1 MPDNTS
7 PVSQQ
12 GLPLGMAFRWV
23 LAITL
28 LLGGVLSAI
37 IPPGKSPDEADH
49 MVRAY
54 LLSQGHVFL
63 KTERCQGENA
73 LCHNG
78 STMSGGPV
86 DQGLLEYFRLHDPYR
101 RHKESMLDLQAGRVI
116 PWRGQEVFF
125 HAPGTGYYFP
135 LVYLPQA
142 TALTIGKTLGLT
154 VENSYYLARAFAM
167 TSGVLVLTLAFY
179 IFWPQPAVLALL
191 LVPMSLF
198 QTASA
203 SIDFLCNAL
212 AVLVIA
218 CFLRIATL
226 RKEVPNSLFWMMAL
240 AVFLLGTARAHLA
253 SMVLLMAVAAWPT
266 RRIQPWAA
274 AATATVAI
282 LAWMALAIP
291 ATIDFR
297 IPREMGTGQ
306 VVAYYLGAPLQ
317 LVRVLA
323 HTITDGN
330 MLNSYVASFLGVFFD
345 QPLTHRT
352 YAWLAGLVA
361 LVILPCLASP
371 RRVLQAAL
379 ARSALVLT
387 GVAGTLLAFLA
398 MLLTWTPHPA
408 TLVQGVQGR
417 YLLVPAMLLL
427 LALCSWEPAV
437 QPWRQRLR
445 WALLYVLGAVSM
457 VVSVHRLL
465 YAYYVQPA
473 VALPSA
479 VQAEPGALEPSPP
492 LGPGSTIMLQLPP
505 ATSEPAAPATYG
517 IGFLVGTYGQTLQ
530 GTALLTL
537 TDRTGQH
544 HGVEVSLD
552 DVTDNTYV
560 FAKVPPGHYSQVELR
575 IIQGQ
580 AAFSVWTFR
589 PAAGNAARPTEV
601 PVPMACTMTIRE
613 DRSMQLMPGCPGPK

>member
-1 MPDNTS
+1 MLDNTL

-12 GLPLGMAFRWV
+12 GLPLGVAFRWV

-54 LLSQGHVFL
+54 LLSRGHVFL
-63 KTERCQGENA
+63 KTEPCQGENA

-86 DQGLLEYFRLHDPYR
+86 DKGLLEYFRLYNPYQ

-116 PWRGQEVFF
+116 PWRGEEVFF

-142 TALTIGKTLGLT
+142 TALAMGKTLGLT
-154 VENSYYLARAFAM
+154 VEHSYYLARVFAM
-167 TSGVLVLTLAFY
+167 MSGVLVLTLAFY

-218 CFLRIATL
+218 CFLRLALL
-226 RKEVPNSLFWMMAL
+226 RKEAPNSLFWMMAL
-240 AVFLLGTARAHLA
+240 AMFLLGTARAHLA
-253 SMVLLMAVAAWPT
+253 SMVLLMAAAAWPT
-266 RRIQPWAA
+266 RRIQPWSAA
-274 AATATVAI
+274 AVATVAI

-297 IPREMGTGQ
+297 IPREVGIGQ
-306 VVAYYLGAPLQ
+306 VVVYYLSAPLQ
-317 LVRVLA
+317 LARVLG
-323 HTITDGN
+323 HTVTDST
-330 MLNSYVASFLGVFFD
+330 MLNSYVASFLGMFFD

-352 YAWLAGLVA
+352 YAWLASLMA
-361 LVILPCLASP
+361 LAIVPCLASP
-371 RRVLQAAL
+371 RHLLQAPL

-387 GVAGTLLAFLA
+387 GMAGTLLAFLA
-398 MLLTWTPHPA
+398 MLVTWTPHPA

-427 LALCSWEPAV
+427 LAVCSWEPAV
-437 QPWRQRLR
+437 RPWQRRLR
-445 WALLYVLGAVSM
+445 WLLLYVLGGVSM
-457 VVSVHRLL
+457 LVSVHRLL

-473 VALPSA
+473 MALPNA

-492 LGPGSTIMLQLPP
+492 LGPGSTIMLQLPLV
-505 ATSEPAAPATYG
+505 TSELAAPATYG

-530 GTALLTL
+530 GMALLTL
-537 TDRTGQH
+537 TDLAGRQ
-544 HGVEVSLD
+544 HGVEISLD

-560 FAKVPPGHYSQVELR
+560 FAKVPSAHYRQVELR

-580 AAFSVWTFR
+580 TAFSVWTFR
-589 PAAGNAARPTEV
+589 PALGNAALPAET
-601 PVPMACTMTIRE
+601 PLPKACTMTIRE

>member
-1 MPDNTS
+1 
-7 PVSQQ
+7 
-12 GLPLGMAFRWV
+12 MAFRWV
-23 LAITL
+23 LVITL

-54 LLSQGHVFL
+54 LLSRGHVFL
-63 KTERCQGENA
+63 KTEPCQGENA

-78 STMSGGPV
+78 STMSGGLV
-86 DQGLLEYFRLHDPYR
+86 DRGLLEYFWLHDPNQRY
-101 RHKESMLDLQAGRVI
+101 KESMLDLQAGRAI
-116 PWRGQEVFF
+116 PWRGEEVFF

-142 TALTIGKTLGLT
+142 TALALGKTLGLT
-154 VENSYYLARAFAM
+154 VQNSYYLARVFAM
-167 TSGVLVLTLAFY
+167 TSGGLVLTLAFY

-218 CFLRIATL
+218 CFLRVATL
-226 RKEVPNSLFWMMAL
+226 RKEAPNSLFWMMAL

-253 SMVLLMAVAAWPT
+253 SMVLLMAAAARPT

-297 IPREMGTGQ
+297 VPRGVSIGQ
-306 VVAYYLGAPLQ
+306 VAAYYLEAPLQ

-323 HTITDGN
+323 HTVTDGN
-330 MLNSYVASFLGVFFD
+330 MLNSYVISFLGVFFD
-345 QPLTHRT
+345 QPLTQRT
-352 YAWLAGLVA
+352 YAWLTGLVT
-361 LVILPCLASP
+361 LVILSCLASP
-371 RRVLQAAL
+371 RHMLQAAL

-387 GVAGTLLAFLA
+387 GVAGTLLALLA
-398 MLLTWTPHPA
+398 MLFTWSPHPA

-445 WALLYVLGAVSM
+445 WALLFVLGGVSLL
-457 VVSVHRLL
+457 VSVHRLL
-465 YAYYVQPA
+465 YAYYVQPV
-473 VALPSA
+473 VALPNA
-479 VQAEPGALEPSPP
+479 VRAEPGVLEPSPP

-505 ATSEPAAPATYG
+505 AASEPTAHAIHG
-517 IGFLVGTYGQTLQ
+517 IGFLVGTYGRTLQ

-537 TDRTGQH
+537 TDRAGRLH
-544 HGVEVSLD
+544 RVKIGLD
-552 DVTDNTYV
+552 DVIDNTYV
-560 FAKVPPGHYSQVELR
+560 FARVPPAHYRQAELR
-575 IIQGQ
+575 VIQGQ
-580 AAFSVWTFR
+580 GAFSVWTVR
-589 PAAGNAARPTEV
+589 PVAGNTARPEQAPLSKT
-601 PVPMACTMTIRE
+601 CTVTIHE
-613 DRSMQLMPGCPGPK
+613 DSSMQLMSRCPTPK

>member
-1 MPDNTS
+1 
-7 PVSQQ
+7 
-12 GLPLGMAFRWV
+12 MAFRWV

-28 LLGGVLSAI
+28 LLGSVLSAI

-142 TALTIGKTLGLT
+142 TALALGKTLGLT

-218 CFLRIATL
+218 CFLRVATL
-226 RKEVPNSLFWMMAL
+226 RKEAPNSLFWMMAL

-253 SMVLLMAVAAWPT
+253 SMVLLMAAAARPT
-266 RRIQPWAA
+266 RRIQTRAA
-274 AATATVAI
+274 C
-282 LAWMALAIP
+282 
-291 ATIDFR
+291 
-297 IPREMGTGQ
+297 
-306 VVAYYLGAPLQ
+306 
-317 LVRVLA
+317 
-323 HTITDGN
+323 GN
-330 MLNSYVASFLGVFFD
+330 
-345 QPLTHRT
+345 T
-352 YAWLAGLVA
+352 
-361 LVILPCLASP
+361 
-371 RRVLQAAL
+371 
-379 ARSALVLT
+379 
-387 GVAGTLLAFLA
+387 
-398 MLLTWTPHPA
+398 
-408 TLVQGVQGR
+408 
-417 YLLVPAMLLL
+417 
-427 LALCSWEPAV
+427 
-437 QPWRQRLR
+437 
-445 WALLYVLGAVSM
+445 
-457 VVSVHRLL
+457 
-465 YAYYVQPA
+465 
-473 VALPSA
+473 
-479 VQAEPGALEPSPP
+479 
-492 LGPGSTIMLQLPP
+492 
-505 ATSEPAAPATYG
+505 
-517 IGFLVGTYGQTLQ
+517 
-530 GTALLTL
+530 
-537 TDRTGQH
+537 
-544 HGVEVSLD
+544 
-552 DVTDNTYV
+552 
-560 FAKVPPGHYSQVELR
+560 
-575 IIQGQ
+575 
-580 AAFSVWTFR
+580 
-589 PAAGNAARPTEV
+589 
-601 PVPMACTMTIRE
+601 
-613 DRSMQLMPGCPGPK
+613 

>member
-1 MPDNTS
+1 MLDNTL

-12 GLPLGMAFRWV
+12 GLPLGVAFRWV

-54 LLSQGHVFL
+54 LLSRGHVFL
-63 KTERCQGENA
+63 KTEPCQGENA

-86 DQGLLEYFRLHDPYR
+86 DKGLLEYFRLYNPYQ

-116 PWRGQEVFF
+116 PWRGEEVFF

-142 TALTIGKTLGLT
+142 TALAMGKTLGLT
-154 VENSYYLARAFAM
+154 VEHSYYLARVFAM

-218 CFLRIATL
+218 CFLRLALL
-226 RKEVPNSLFWMMAL
+226 RKEAPNSLFWMMAL
-240 AVFLLGTARAHLA
+240 AMFLLGTARAHLA
-253 SMVLLMAVAAWPT
+253 SMVLLMAAAAWPT
-266 RRIQPWAA
+266 RRIQPWSAA
-274 AATATVAI
+274 AVATAAI

-297 IPREMGTGQ
+297 IPREVGIGQ
-306 VVAYYLGAPLQ
+306 VVVYYLSAPLQ
-317 LVRVLA
+317 LARVLG
-323 HTITDGN
+323 HTVTDGT
-330 MLNSYVASFLGVFFD
+330 MLNSYVASFLGMFFD

-352 YAWLAGLVA
+352 YAWLASLMA
-361 LVILPCLASP
+361 LAIVPCLASP
-371 RRVLQAAL
+371 RHLLQAPL

-387 GVAGTLLAFLA
+387 GMAGTLLAFLA
-398 MLLTWTPHPA
+398 MLVTWTPHPA

-417 YLLVPAMLLL
+417 YLLVPAMSLL
-427 LALCSWEPAV
+427 LAVCSWEPAV
-437 QPWRQRLR
+437 RPWQRRLR
-445 WALLYVLGAVSM
+445 WLLLYVLGGVSM
-457 VVSVHRLL
+457 LVSVHRLL

-473 VALPSA
+473 MALPNA

-492 LGPGSTIMLQLPP
+492 LGPGSTIMLQLPLV
-505 ATSEPAAPATYG
+505 TSELAAPATYG

-530 GTALLTL
+530 GMALLTL
-537 TDRTGQH
+537 TDFAGRQ
-544 HGVEVSLD
+544 HGVEISLD

-560 FAKVPPGHYSQVELR
+560 FAKVPPAHYRQVELR

-589 PAAGNAARPTEV
+589 PAVGNAALPAET
-601 PVPMACTMTIRE
+601 PLPKACTMTIRE

>member
-1 MPDNTS
+1 MLDNTL

-12 GLPLGMAFRWV
+12 GLPLGVAFRWV

-54 LLSQGHVFL
+54 LLSRGHVFL
-63 KTERCQGENA
+63 KTEPCQGENA

-86 DQGLLEYFRLHDPYR
+86 DKGLLEYFRLYNPYQ

-116 PWRGQEVFF
+116 PWRGEEVFF

-142 TALTIGKTLGLT
+142 TALAMGKTLGLT
-154 VENSYYLARAFAM
+154 VEHSYYLARVFAM

-218 CFLRIATL
+218 CFLRLALL
-226 RKEVPNSLFWMMAL
+226 RKEAPNSLFWMMAL
-240 AVFLLGTARAHLA
+240 AMFLLGTARAHLA
-253 SMVLLMAVAAWPT
+253 SMVLLMAAAAWPT
-266 RRIQPWAA
+266 RRIQPWSAA
-274 AATATVAI
+274 AVATVAI

-297 IPREMGTGQ
+297 IPREVGIGQ
-306 VVAYYLGAPLQ
+306 VVVYYLSAPLQ
-317 LVRVLA
+317 LARVLG
-323 HTITDGN
+323 HTVTDGT
-330 MLNSYVASFLGVFFD
+330 MLNSYVASFLGMFFD

-352 YAWLAGLVA
+352 YAWLASLMA
-361 LVILPCLASP
+361 LAIVPCLASP
-371 RRVLQAAL
+371 RHLLQAPL

-387 GVAGTLLAFLA
+387 GMAGTLLAFLA
-398 MLLTWTPHPA
+398 MLVTWTPHPA

-427 LALCSWEPAV
+427 LAVCSWEPAV
-437 QPWRQRLR
+437 RPWQRRLR
-445 WALLYVLGAVSM
+445 WLLLYVLGGVSM
-457 VVSVHRLL
+457 LVSVHRLL

-473 VALPSA
+473 MALPNA

-492 LGPGSTIMLQLPP
+492 LGPGSTIMLQLPLV
-505 ATSEPAAPATYG
+505 TSELAAPATYG

-530 GTALLTL
+530 GMALLTL
-537 TDRTGQH
+537 TDFAGRQ
-544 HGVEVSLD
+544 HGVKISLD

-560 FAKVPPGHYSQVELR
+560 FAKVLPAHYRQVELR

-589 PAAGNAARPTEV
+589 PAVGNAALPAET
-601 PVPMACTMTIRE
+601 PLPKACTMTIRE

>member
-1 MPDNTS
+1 MLDNTL

-12 GLPLGMAFRWV
+12 GLPLGVAFRWV

-54 LLSQGHVFL
+54 LLSRGHVFL
-63 KTERCQGENA
+63 KTEPCQGENA

-86 DQGLLEYFRLHDPYR
+86 DKGLLEYFRLYNPYQ

-116 PWRGQEVFF
+116 PWRGEEVFF

-142 TALTIGKTLGLT
+142 TALAMGKTLGLT
-154 VENSYYLARAFAM
+154 VEHSYYLARVFAM

-218 CFLRIATL
+218 CFLRLALL
-226 RKEVPNSLFWMMAL
+226 RKEAPNSLFWMMAL
-240 AVFLLGTARAHLA
+240 AMFLLGTARAHLA
-253 SMVLLMAVAAWPT
+253 SMVLLMAAAAWPT
-266 RRIQPWAA
+266 RRIQPWSAA
-274 AATATVAI
+274 AVATVAI

-297 IPREMGTGQ
+297 IPREMGIGQ
-306 VVAYYLGAPLQ
+306 VVVYYLSAPLQ
-317 LVRVLA
+317 LARVLG
-323 HTITDGN
+323 HTVTDGT
-330 MLNSYVASFLGVFFD
+330 MLNSYVASFLGMFFD

-352 YAWLAGLVA
+352 YAWLASLMA
-361 LVILPCLASP
+361 LAIVPCLASP
-371 RRVLQAAL
+371 RHLLQAPL

-387 GVAGTLLAFLA
+387 GMAGTLLAFLA
-398 MLLTWTPHPA
+398 MLVTWTPHPA

-427 LALCSWEPAV
+427 LAVCSWEPAV
-437 QPWRQRLR
+437 RPWQRRLR
-445 WALLYVLGAVSM
+445 WLLLYVLGGVSM
-457 VVSVHRLL
+457 LVSVHRLL

-473 VALPSA
+473 MALPNA

-492 LGPGSTIMLQLPP
+492 LGPGSTIMLQLPLV
-505 ATSEPAAPATYG
+505 TSELAAPATYG

-530 GTALLTL
+530 GMALLTL
-537 TDRTGQH
+537 TDFAGRQ
-544 HGVEVSLD
+544 HGVEISLD

-560 FAKVPPGHYSQVELR
+560 FAKVPPAHYRQVELR

-589 PAAGNAARPTEV
+589 PAVGNAALPAET
-601 PVPMACTMTIRE
+601 PLPKACTMTIRE